1 MARTNTE
8 GIPDSTGRRA
18 ALAWGPR
25 RIPQGNGH
33 ALLAV
38 DTVLLRT
45 AGTLL
50 GVVALSKILSA
61 FSGVRYLAEPDPVI
75 SFLSNRLVLLIAGH
89 TEALFAALLL
99 LAPRSWYSRW
109 GLLALCGTFAE
120 YRVGLS
126 FLDVHPPCRCLG
138 RASDWLH
145 ITPRQADSLALGL
158 LVVLGC
164 IGVISLAVHHK
175 VDSVSNAALRG
186 GTREVL

>member
-1 MARTNTE
+1 MARTNAE
-8 GIPDSTGRRA
+8 DIPDSTGATA
-18 ALAWGPR
+18 ALARGPR
-25 RIPQGNGH
+25 RIRQGNGH

-38 DTVLLRT
+38 DTVFLRT

-50 GVVALSKILSA
+50 GIVALSKILSA
-61 FSGVRYLAEPDPVI
+61 FSAVRYLTEPDPVI
-75 SFLSNRLVLLIAGH
+75 SFLSNRLVLLAAGH
-89 TEALFAALLL
+89 TEVLFAALLL

-109 GLLALCGTFAE
+109 GLLALCATFAV

-126 FLDVHPPCRCLG
+126 FLDVRPPCRCLG

-145 ITPRQADSLALGL
+145 ITPRQADLLALAL

-175 VDSVSNAALRG
+175 VGDVCNAALRG
-186 GTREVL
+186 GTKEVL